1 MAIEKEEQKQNY
13 NNYKLKATTTIYVY
27 DRNKELVGTYKGY
40 NTAAKETQST
50 VSTVWKICKNGLG
63 YTKQGYTY
71 RLQPISSEDEI
82 PEYIPKQEKT
92 PRRAND
98 SCKVQYG
105 KWQEFQVNCKD
116 HQVYFLERSKKGR
129 KQQLKQLIKKMCE
142 LRWITSSPL
151 IARMERNFCMELI
164 DSL

>member
-13 NNYKLKATTTIYVY
+13 NNYNLKATTTIYVY
-27 DRNKELVGTYKGY
+27 DRNKKLVDTCIGY
-40 NTAAKETQST
+40 KETAEKYHTSI
-50 VSTVWKICKNGLG
+50 SNVWQICKKEQG
-63 YTKQGYTY
+63 YTKQGYTFI
-71 RLQPISSEDEI
+71 LAETDEL

-98 SCKVQYG
+98 NCKVQYG
-105 KWQEFQVNCKD
+105 KYQEFEVSCKD
-116 HQVYFLERSKKGR
+116 HKVYFLERSKEGR
-129 KQQLKQLIKKMCE
+129 KQQLKQLSKKMCE
-142 LRWITSSPL
+142 LRWATSSPL